1 MPDQCALIP
10 ALWLVFGAVP
20 FALFVAVDQA
30 QLDPARARRA
40 VPPGTVPAAL
50 APRPVADRVRNLWPD
65 PYDPV
70 YYPQGAVTVKF
81 DGGSVANVETVAQ

>member
-20 FALFVAVDQA
+20 FALFVAADQA
-30 QLDPARARRA
+30 QLGDARR
-40 VPPGTVPAAL
+40 PGPQAAAPAAL
-50 APRPVADRVRNLWPD
+50 APRPVADRLRTLWPD

-81 DGGSVANVETVAQ
+81 DGGSVARVETVTQ